1 MSVNLT
7 KNCKNLMLISATI
20 IAVSVIFFGAGII
33 SSMIYAQPSEKI
45 IVSLNSTKLTPS
57 ANGTHTQ
64 LKAVVGYVTKDAS
77 LLNSKINGI
86 MKVSLLN
93 GTVLKRSSSANGF
106 IVNQSGTISFAT
118 SLVGKTMQNAKIDI
132 VLTDPSKTLPL
143 SNIVTSNVNLD
154 TTSIPSGSNKAPL
167 SANPLAPT
175 TKAPLSA
182 NPLAPTTKAPLSANP
197 LAPIKP
203 IP

>member
-1 MSVNLT
+1 
-7 KNCKNLMLISATI
+7 MLISATI

-45 IVSLNSTKLTPS
+45 TITLNSTKLTPS
-57 ANGTHTQ
+57 ANGTYTQ

-86 MKVSLLN
+86 MKVSSLN

-106 IVNQSGTISFAT
+106 IVNQSGTIPFAT

-132 VLTDPSKTLPL
+132 VLTDTSKILPL
-143 SNIVTSNVNLD
+143 SNIVTSNVNSD

-167 SANPLAPT
+167 STNPLAPT
-175 TKAPLSA
+175 LKAPLS
-182 NPLAPTTKAPLSANP
+182 TNP

>member
-7 KNCKNLMLISATI
+7 RNCKNLMLISATI
-20 IAVSVIFFGAGII
+20 IAVSVIFLGAGII
-33 SSMIYAQPSEKI
+33 SSTIYAQPSEKI
-45 IVSLNSTKLTPS
+45 TITLNSSKLTPS
-57 ANGTHTQ
+57 ANGTYTQ

-86 MKVSLLN
+86 MKVSSLN

-106 IVNQSGTISFAT
+106 IVNQSGTIPFTT
-118 SLVGKTMQNAKIDI
+118 SVMGKTMQNAKIDI
-132 VLTDPSKTLPL
+132 VLTDTSKTLPL
-143 SNIVTSNVNLD
+143 SNIVTSNVNSD
-154 TTSIPSGSNKAPL
+154 TTSIPSDSNKVPMGV
-167 SANPLAPT
+167 
-175 TKAPLSA
+175 
-182 NPLAPTTKAPLSANP
+182 NP

>member
-1 MSVNLT
+1 
-7 KNCKNLMLISATI
+7 MLISATI

-45 IVSLNSTKLTPS
+45 TITLNSTKLTPL

-64 LKAVVGYVTKDAS
+64 LKAVVGYVTKDIS

-86 MKVSLLN
+86 MKVSSLD

-106 IVNQSGTISFAT
+106 ILNQSGTISFAT
-118 SLVGKTMQNAKIDI
+118 SLVGKTIQNAKIDI

-143 SNIVTSNVNLD
+143 SNIVTSNVNSD
-154 TTSIPSGSNKAPL
+154 TTSITSGSNKAPL
-167 SANPLAPT
+167 STNPLTPT
-175 TKAPLSA
+175 QNAPLST
-182 NPLAPTTKAPLSANP
+182 NPLT
-197 LAPIKP
+197 PIKP

>member
-20 IAVSVIFFGAGII
+20 IAVSVIFFGAVII

-45 IVSLNSTKLTPS
+45 TITLNSTKLTPL

-64 LKAVVGYVTKDAS
+64 LKVVVGYVTKDAS
-77 LLNSKINGI
+77 ILDSKINGI
-86 MKVSLLN
+86 MKVSSLN

-106 IVNQSGTISFAT
+106 IANQSGTISFAT
-118 SLVGKTMQNAKIDI
+118 SLMGKTMQNAKIDI

-143 SNIVTSNVNLD
+143 SNVVTSNVNSD
-154 TTSIPSGSNKAPL
+154 TTSIPSGSIKTPLSTNPLTPAQNAPL
-167 SANPLAPT
+167 STNPLT
-175 TKAPLSA
+175 
-182 NPLAPTTKAPLSANP
+182 
-197 LAPIKP
+197 PIKP